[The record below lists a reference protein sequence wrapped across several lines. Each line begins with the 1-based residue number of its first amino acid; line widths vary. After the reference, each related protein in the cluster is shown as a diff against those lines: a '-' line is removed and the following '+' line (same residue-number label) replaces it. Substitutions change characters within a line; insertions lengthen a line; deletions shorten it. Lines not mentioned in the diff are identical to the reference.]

1 MLKNPVK
8 TLWDEDLAATSGWL
22 HLGHSF
28 AAEIISAQG
37 FDAVVV
43 DHQHAPY
50 GMDTALALIS
60 AISRSAASAPMAR
73 VAWNDPP
80 EIMKF
85 LDAGALGIIC
95 PMVGTAQQAKDFV
108 GACRYPPL
116 GYRSYGPTRAAL
128 IHGAEYGL
136 HANDAVLTMAMIET
150 AEGLANIDA
159 ILRTPE
165 LDGIFVGPSDLNQS
179 LGNGAALDSLELEF
193 LKTLEQ
199 IAVKTRAAGKQ
210 AGIFCGSAEY
220 AVRMQQLGYR
230 FLVLSSDSRMLAAA
244 ARAALETFKA
254 GSSTAF
260 SKIQT
265 GGY

>member
-1 MLKNPVK
+1 MLKNSVK
-8 TLWDEDLAATSGWL
+8 TLWDEDLAATAGWL

-28 AAEIISAQG
+28 AAELMSAQG

-50 GMDTALALIS
+50 GMDTALELIG
-60 AISRSAASAPMAR
+60 AISRSESAPMVR

-85 LDAGALGIIC
+85 LDAGALGVIC
-95 PMVGTAQQAKDFV
+95 PMVGTAQQALDFV

-128 IHGAEYGL
+128 IYGADYGSS
-136 HANDAVLTMAMIET
+136 ANSAVLTMAMIET
-150 AEGLANIDA
+150 AEGLANLDA
-159 ILRTPE
+159 ILETPH

-179 LGNGAALDSLELEF
+179 LGNGAKLDSLEPEF
-193 LKTLEQ
+193 LAILEQ
-199 IAVKTRAAGKQ
+199 IAVKTRAVGKQ

-220 AVRMQQLGYR
+220 AVQMQQLGYR

>member
-1 MLKNPVK
+1 MLRNSVK

-22 HLGHSF
+22 HLGHPF
-28 AAEIISAQG
+28 AAELMSAQG
-37 FDAVVV
+37 FDAIVV

-50 GMDTALALIS
+50 GMDTALSLIS
-60 AISRSAASAPMAR
+60 AISRSTAAPMAR
-73 VAWNDPP
+73 VAWNDPA

-95 PMVGTAQQAKDFV
+95 PMVGTAQQALDFV

-128 IHGAEYGL
+128 IHGTEYGS
-136 HANDAVLTMAMIET
+136 HANNAVLTMAMIET
-150 AEGLANIDA
+150 AEGLANLDA
-159 ILRTPE
+159 ILETPQ

-179 LGNGAALDSLELEF
+179 LGNGAKLDSLEPGFLAILER
-193 LKTLEQ
+193 
-199 IAVKTRAAGKQ
+199 IVVKTRAAGKQ
-210 AGIFCGSAEY
+210 AGIFCGSASY
-220 AVRMQQLGYR
+220 AVSMQRLGYR

-254 GSSTAF
+254 GSSTV
-260 SKIQT
+260 T

>member
-1 MLKNPVK
+1 MLNNSVK
-8 TLWDEDLAATSGWL
+8 TLWDSDLAATAGWL

-28 AAEIISAQG
+28 AAELMSAQG

-50 GMDTALALIS
+50 GMDTALTLIA
-60 AISRSAASAPMAR
+60 AISSSASVPMAR
-73 VAWNDPP
+73 VAWNDPA

-95 PMVGTAQQAKDFV
+95 PMVNTAQQAKDFV

-128 IHGAEYGL
+128 IHGAEYGS

-150 AEGLANIDA
+150 VEGLANLDA
-159 ILRTPE
+159 IIKTPQ

-179 LGNGAALDSLELEF
+179 LGNGAKLDSLEPEF
-193 LKTLEQ
+193 LAILEQ
-199 IAVKTRAAGKQ
+199 IVLKTRAAGKQ

-220 AVRMQQLGYR
+220 AVRMRQLGYR

-244 ARAALETFKA
+244 ARHALETFKA
-254 GSSTAF
+254 GSS
-260 SKIQT
+260 SVT

>member
-1 MLKNPVK
+1 MLENPVK
-8 TLWDEDLAATSGWL
+8 TLWNSDLAATAGWL
-22 HLGHSF
+22 HLGHAF
-28 AAEIISAQG
+28 AAELMSAQG
-37 FDAVVV
+37 FSAIVV

-50 GMDTALALIS
+50 GIDTALSLIG
-60 AISRSAASAPMAR
+60 AISSVPMAR
-73 VAWNDPP
+73 VAWNDPA

-95 PMVGTAQQAKDFV
+95 PMVNTAQQAKEFV

-116 GYRSYGPTRAAL
+116 GYRSYGPTRAGL
-128 IHGAEYGL
+128 IHGAEYGVQ
-136 HANDAVLTMAMIET
+136 ANNAVLTMAMIET

-159 ILRTPE
+159 ILETDQ

-179 LGNGAALDSLELEF
+179 LGNGAKLDSLEPEF
-193 LKTLEQ
+193 LAILEQ
-199 IAVKTRAAGKQ
+199 IAMKTRTAGKQ

-220 AVRMQQLGYR
+220 AVRMNALGYR

-244 ARAALETFKA
+244 ARDALETFKA
-254 GSSTAF
+254 GSS
-260 SKIQT
+260 SVT

>member
-1 MLKNPVK
+1 MLRNPVK
-8 TLWDEDLAATSGWL
+8 TLWDENLAATSGWL
-22 HLGHSF
+22 HLGHPF
-28 AAEIISAQG
+28 VAEIMSAQG
-37 FDAVVV
+37 FSAIVV

-50 GMDTALALIS
+50 GMDTALSLIS
-60 AISRSAASAPMAR
+60 AISRSASAPMAR
-73 VAWNDPP
+73 VAWNDPA

-128 IHGAEYGL
+128 IHGAEYGS

-150 AEGLANIDA
+150 TEGLANLDA
-159 ILRTPE
+159 ILETRE

-179 LGNGAALDSLELEF
+179 LGSGAKLDSLEPEF
-193 LKTLEQ
+193 VAILEQ

-220 AVRMQQLGYR
+220 AVKMQRLGYR

-244 ARAALETFKA
+244 ARDVLERFKA
-254 GSSTAF
+254 GSSNV
-260 SKIQT
+260 T

>member
-1 MLKNPVK
+1 MLKNSVK
-8 TLWDEDLAATSGWL
+8 TLWDEDLAATAGWL
-22 HLGHSF
+22 HLGHGF
-28 AAEIISAQG
+28 AAEIMSAQG

-50 GMDTALALIS
+50 GMDTALSLIS
-60 AISRSAASAPMAR
+60 AISSSPSTPMAR
-73 VAWNDPP
+73 VAWNDPA

-95 PMVGTAQQAKDFV
+95 PMVNTAQQALEFV

-128 IHGAEYGL
+128 IHGAQYGSS
-136 HANDAVLTMAMIET
+136 ANDAVLTMAMIET

-159 ILRTPE
+159 ILETPE

-179 LGNGAALDSLELEF
+179 LGNGAKLDSLEPEF
-193 LKTLEQ
+193 LATLEQ
-199 IAVKTRAAGKQ
+199 IVLKTRGAGKQ

-220 AVRMQQLGYR
+220 AVKMQQLGYR
-230 FLVLSSDSRMLAAA
+230 FLVLSSDSRMLASA

-254 GSSTAF
+254 GSS
-260 SKIQT
+260 SVT